1 MRILL
6 TYIAVHSVFDVRVMS
21 PYDGIGTK
29 GEVLQ
34 EKPEAQESHA
44 EIPILTGEAGG
55 KHEEEHHCREDAGS
69 RIKRVCWIDCAHIE
83 RGG

>member
-1 MRILL
+1 MRTLL

-34 EKPEAQESHA
+34 EKPEAQEGDA
-44 EIPILTGEAGG
+44 KIPALSNKACQ
-55 KHEEEHHCREDAGS
+55 KH
-69 RIKRVCWIDCAHIE
+69 
-83 RGG
+83 